1 VAIYNV
7 YENLTPV
14 LLTAN
19 AYLFYVSFAGL
30 GIGRGLGTAGIGL
43 VLSSYGW
50 SIDYKYN
57 TDFMRQ
63 TTLHGWAKN
72 GPQTHRHNSVKS

>member
-43 VLSSYGW
+43 VRSSYSW
-50 SIDYKYN
+50 SIDYN

-63 TTLHGWAKN
+63 TTLHGW
-72 GPQTHRHNSVKS
+72 VKKRATDSSP

>member
-1 VAIYNV
+1 MAIYNV

-30 GIGRGLGTAGIGL
+30 GTAGIGL
-43 VLSSYGW
+43 VWSSYSW
-50 SIDYKYN
+50 SIDYN

-63 TTLHGWAKN
+63 TTLHGWAKKRATDSS
-72 GPQTHRHNSVKS
+72 P